1 MSSLAH
7 LLAAADIFPGGG
19 SPVAD
24 AFAIVIALVLF
35 ALLFWAIDLIDR
47 I

>member
-1 MSSLAH
+1 VDDDRVALF
-7 LLAAADIFPGGG
+7 ADIFPGGG
-19 SPVAD
+19 GPLAD
-24 AFAIVIALVLF
+24 AFAIALSVGLF

>member
-1 MSSLAH
+1 MITVVLFAN
-7 LLAAADIFPGGG
+7 LFPGGG

-24 AFAIVIALVLF
+24 VFSITLAVILF
-35 ALLFWAIDLIDR
+35 ALLYWAIDLIDR

>member
-1 MSSLAH
+1 MPLAD
-7 LLAAADIFPGGG
+7 LLAIAI
-19 SPVAD
+19 
-24 AFAIVIALVLF
+24 AFVLF

>member
-1 MSSLAH
+1 VLF
-7 LLAAADIFPGGG
+7 LADIFPGGG

-24 AFAIVIALVLF
+24 VFAIVIALVLF
-35 ALLFWAIDLIDR
+35 ALLFWAIDLVDR

>member
-1 MSSLAH
+1 VLF
-7 LLAAADIFPGGG
+7 LADIFPGGG

-24 AFAIVIALVLF
+24 VFAITIAVVLF

>member
-1 MSSLAH
+1 MAPF
-7 LLAAADIFPGGG
+7 ADIFPGGG
-19 SPVAD
+19 APLADVVA
-24 AFAIVIALVLF
+24 IALAVGIF

>member
-1 MSSLAH
+1 MLF
-7 LLAAADIFPGGG
+7 LADIFPGGG
-19 SPVAD
+19 GPLADLLAVA
-24 AFAIVIALVLF
+24 IALVLF

>member
-1 MSSLAH
+1 MIAGVLG
-7 LLAAADIFPGGG
+7 AADIFPGGG

-24 AFAIVIALVLF
+24 AFAIALSVGLF
-35 ALLFWAIDLIDR
+35 ALVYWAIDLIDR

>member
-1 MSSLAH
+1 VLF
-7 LLAAADIFPGGG
+7 LADIFPGGG
-19 SPVAD
+19 GPLAD
-24 AFAIVIALVLF
+24 VFSVVVALVLF

>member
-1 MSSLAH
+1 VLF
-7 LLAAADIFPGGG
+7 LADIFPGGG

-24 AFAIVIALVLF
+24 AFAIAIALILF

>member
-1 MSSLAH
+1 VVPFANL
-7 LLAAADIFPGGG
+7 FPGGG

-24 AFAIVIALVLF
+24 VFSIVLAVILF
-35 ALLFWAIDLIDR
+35 ALLYWAIDLIDR

>member
-1 MSSLAH
+1 VLPF
-7 LLAAADIFPGGG
+7 ADIFPGGG
-19 SPVAD
+19 SPIAD
-24 AFAIVIALVLF
+24 VFAIAIALVLF

>member
-1 MSSLAH
+1 MLF
-7 LLAAADIFPGGG
+7 LADIFPGGG

-24 AFAIVIALVLF
+24 AFSLVLAVLLF
-35 ALLFWAIDLIDR
+35 ALLYWAIDLIER

>member
-1 MSSLAH
+1 MPFAD
-7 LLAAADIFPGGG
+7 LLAIA
-19 SPVAD
+19 V
-24 AFAIVIALVLF
+24 ALVLF